1 MSAQEI
7 VGRYVE
13 VRDTLVYYESCGEGV
28 PLICIHSAGTNNR
41 LYRHT
46 LPTLAP
52 HGLKVIAPDL
62 PGHGKSMPID
72 WTPIDDLHEF
82 GEWTMELAA
91 ALGLERPVVMGC
103 SIGGDIA
110 IDLAVSRSADIRA
123 AIAFEGAAYTP
134 TFPGSATLQEPHT
147 VCWEGF
153 TDVVAPAAIRPDAT
167 RDQVKE
173 IAWLH
178 TGGGQR
184 FFANDLVGWDT
195 QDLRDRLGEVS
206 APIMIGL
213 GLGDWF
219 LPEEFVTPTVEGIP
233 HATYVRFEN
242 LGHWPMWEDPDT
254 VNEAIL
260 DFLRTNEV
268 MTQPRAA
275 AGG

>member
-7 VGRYVE
+7 VGRYTE

-28 PLICIHSAGTNNR
+28 PLICVHSAGTSSR

-52 HGLKVIAPDL
+52 HGLRVIAPDL
-62 PGHGKSMPID
+62 PGHGKSLPID

-82 GEWTMELAA
+82 AEWVMDFAST
-91 ALGLERPVVMGC
+91 LGVERPIIMGC

-110 IDLAVSRSADIRA
+110 IDLAVHRSADIRA

-134 TFPGSATLQEPHT
+134 TFPGAAILQEPH
-147 VCWEGF
+147 VLNWQGV
-153 TDVVAPAAIRPDAT
+153 TDVTAPAAIRPDAT
-167 RDQVKE
+167 RDQLKE

-178 TGGGQR
+178 TTGSQR
-184 FFANDLVGWDT
+184 FMANDLVGWDR
-195 QDLRDRLGEVS
+195 QDLRDRLGDIS

-219 LPEEFVTPTVEGIP
+219 LPEEFVTPTVEGIESV
-233 HATYVRFEN
+233 HYVRFEN
-242 LGHWPMWEDPDT
+242 LGHWPMWEDPET
-254 VNEAIL
+254 VNDAMLE
-260 DFLRTNEV
+260 FLRSHEV
-268 MTQPRAA
+268 IPQVQA
-275 AGG
+275 AGR